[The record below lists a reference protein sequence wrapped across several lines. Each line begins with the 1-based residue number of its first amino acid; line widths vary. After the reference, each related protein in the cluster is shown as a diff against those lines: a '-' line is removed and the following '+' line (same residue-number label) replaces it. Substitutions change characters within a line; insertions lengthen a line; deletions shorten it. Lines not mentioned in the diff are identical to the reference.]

1 VGIGDPAMMA
11 RMPTTP
17 FGFSIRQPDA
27 IAAVAKSA
35 GLALRDHKRVGQGD
49 DAAHLLVF
57 EHGS

>member
-1 VGIGDPAMMA
+1 MMA

-27 IAAVAKSA
+27 IGAAAKSA
-35 GLALRDHKRVGQGD
+35 GLVLQDRKRVGQGD